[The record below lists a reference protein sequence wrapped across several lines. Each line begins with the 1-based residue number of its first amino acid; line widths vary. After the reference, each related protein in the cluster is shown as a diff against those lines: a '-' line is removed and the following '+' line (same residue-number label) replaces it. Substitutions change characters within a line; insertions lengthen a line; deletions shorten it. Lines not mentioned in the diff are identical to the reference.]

1 MFGGIAS
8 WVANWAR
15 LRPDAPAIVFDDETT
30 TWREYDEQVDRWAH
44 ALRAAGVTGGDR
56 VGLYMHNRPE
66 FLYVFFA
73 TVRLG
78 AIVVPVNHFL
88 SPREVTYTLEHSG
101 ARVVVT
107 DGDFGAVVDE
117 VTPNLAIEH
126 WLSAANPPPEVSE
139 GARPEPIAV
148 RAGLDDPAVILYT
161 SGTTGRPKG
170 AVTTHGNILFST
182 LQWAIQVRH
191 APGDVHICHFPLAFT
206 GGTMSAA
213 MPAVHC
219 GVTMILDRAFDPGRT
234 LAAIERYRIPF
245 VAGVPTMWK
254 AMLDHPR
261 FADTD
266 LSSLQLGFIGA
277 APVPLPLI
285 EAWQARGVPF
295 AQAYA
300 LTEGNGLG
308 LYLPPD
314 DIERKLG
321 SCGVSLLYS
330 EGRVVDDAGA
340 ECAPGQVGEL
350 VLRGPVVFAGY
361 WNDPD
366 ETARTLVD
374 GWLHTGDLAT
384 RDHEG
389 YFTIVDRKKDLI
401 ISGGLN
407 VYPAEVESVLFG
419 VDGVREVAVVG
430 APHDTWGE
438 EVVAVVAGS
447 ADLTEERVL
456 AEARRGLAAY
466 KVPKRVLFA
475 DELPKTMSGKIRRRD
490 VLADLV
496 PPVAAGVR

>member
-8 WVANWAR
+8 WVASWAR
-15 LRPDAPAIVFDDETT
+15 LRPAAPALIFDEVVA
-30 TWREYDEQVDRWAH
+30 TWSDYDEQIDRWAH
-44 ALRAAGVTGGDR
+44 ALRAVGVERGDR

-73 TVRLG
+73 VARLG

-88 SPREVTYTLEHSG
+88 SAREVTYTLEHAG
-101 ARVVVT
+101 ASVVVT
-107 DGDFGAVVDE
+107 DGEFAAVVDE
-117 VTPNLAIEH
+117 VAPHLAVEH
-126 WLSAANPPPEVSE
+126 WLSAAEPPADVVDGP
-139 GARPEPIAV
+139 RPEPIAV
-148 RAGLDDPAVILYT
+148 PIGLDDPVVILYT

-170 AVTTHGNILFST
+170 AVTTHGGVLFST
-182 LQWAIQVRH
+182 LQWVIQVGH
-191 APGDVHICHFPLAFT
+191 EPGQHHICHFPLAFT
-206 GGTMSAA
+206 GGTMSAT
-213 MPAVHC
+213 MPVVHS
-219 GVTMILDRAFDPGRT
+219 GGTMILDRAFDPGRT
-234 LAAIERYRIPF
+234 LGFIERYRVPF

-261 FADTD
+261 FVDTD
-266 LSSLQLGFIGA
+266 LSSLRLGFIGA

-285 EAWQARGVPF
+285 QAWQERGVPF

-308 LYLPPD
+308 LYLPPE

-321 SCGVSLLYS
+321 SCGLDLLYS
-330 EGRVVDDAGA
+330 EGNVVDPEGHT
-340 ECAPGQVGEL
+340 CPPGEVGEL

-384 RDHEG
+384 RDDEG

-401 ISGGLN
+401 ITGGLN
-407 VYPAEVESVLFG
+407 VYPAEVENVLFG
-419 VDGVREVAVVG
+419 VAGVREVAVVG
-430 APHDTWGE
+430 APHETWGE
-438 EVVAVVAGS
+438 EVVAVIAG
-447 ADLTEERVL
+447 APELTAEHLL
-456 AEARRGLAAY
+456 AAARRGLAAY

-475 DELPKTMSGKIRRRD
+475 DELPKTLSGKIRRRD

-496 PPVAAGVR
+496 PAAS